1 MEKFFGREKELQKI
15 RSLITSGRS
24 EFLAVYGRRRVGKTM
39 LIREALQQNFTFR
52 LTAIGNADKRQQLV
66 NFHTSLKKLVAPHK
80 ELPIPKNWFEA
91 FQQLIEYLE
100 NSTAERKLV
109 FLDELPWFDTAKS
122 DFMPSLEHFWNSWA
136 SYRSDVIL
144 VVCGSAASWMI
155 NELINHK
162 GGLHNRLTARIRL
175 EPFTLKEAEA
185 LLKDKNQTIDR
196 YQIIQIYMVT
206 GGIPFYLNNFDGGL
220 SAMQNIENLC
230 FTQDG
235 PLRNEFN
242 NLFPALFSNSERHIA
257 IVEAIAAKNKGLT
270 RKEIIEATRLP
281 GNGSTS
287 KLLMELEE
295 SGFIRKYIPFG
306 RDKRES
312 LYQLIDLYTLFYL
325 KFIRK
330 GELLDENNWINA
342 MESSLYRAWSGYA
355 FELVCLCHI
364 LQIKQ
369 GLSISGMIT
378 QAASWR
384 GGNRDKS
391 AQIDLLIDRRDHVIN
406 LCEIKFSQYKFTIT
420 KEYAAQLEQKMAIF
434 QAETA
439 TTKAVWLTMI
449 STFGLQENDYSRRLV
464 QKSVTME
471 VLFN

>member
-1 MEKFFGREKELQKI
+1 MENFFGRAKELQKI

-109 FLDELPWFDTAKS
+109 FFDELPWFDSAKS

-136 SYRSDVIL
+136 SYRSDVLL
-144 VVCGSAASWMI
+144 VVCGSAASWMLH
-155 NELINHK
+155 ELINHK

-175 EPFTLKEAEA
+175 EPFTLKETEA
-185 LLKDKNQTIDR
+185 LLKDKNPTIDR

-206 GGIPFYLNNFDGGL
+206 GGIPFYLNNFDGEL
-220 SAMQNIENLC
+220 SAMQNIEFLC
-230 FTQDG
+230 FTSEG

-242 NLFPALFSNSERHIA
+242 NLFPALFSKSERHLA
-257 IVEAIAAKNKGLT
+257 IVEAIATKNKGLT
-270 RKEIIEATRLP
+270 RQEILEATGLP
-281 GNGSTS
+281 NNGSSS

-295 SGFIRKYIPFG
+295 SGFIRKYTPFG

-312 LYQLIDLYTLFYL
+312 LYQLIDLYTLFYI

-342 MESSLYRAWSGYA
+342 MESSIYRAWSGYA
-355 FELVCLCHI
+355 FELVCLCHVP
-364 LQIKQ
+364 QIKSA
-369 GLSISGMIT
+369 LSIAGMIT
-378 QAASWR
+378 QASSWR
-384 GGNRDKS
+384 GRHQDKS
-391 AQIDLLIDRRDHVIN
+391 TQIDLLIDRRDHVIN
-406 LCEIKFSQYKFTIT
+406 LCEIKFSQHKFTIT
-420 KEYAAQLEQKMAIF
+420 KAYAAQLEQKLSVF
-434 QAETA
+434 KEETS

-449 STFGLQENDYSRRLV
+449 STFGLQENEYSNRLV

-471 VLFN
+471 ALFN